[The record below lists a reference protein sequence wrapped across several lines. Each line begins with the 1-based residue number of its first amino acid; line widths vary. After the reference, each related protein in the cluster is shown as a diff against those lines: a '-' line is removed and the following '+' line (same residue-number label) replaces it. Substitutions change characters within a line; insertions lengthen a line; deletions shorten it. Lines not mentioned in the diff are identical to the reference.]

1 MEAAK
6 SYLPARTL
14 TATMSP
20 AVRKLKKP
28 KGPEKPTGASIADGE
43 PAPSEEGFRWRS
55 AISFSAQSTSTLL
68 REVLEGLGAKF
79 RRTRSERSYSQL
91 YAVLPFP
98 RVAYVFRFEIAEPCE
113 LVIDLYD
120 TYPATAGALTFMEI
134 ADVNDR
140 NIDGARKILRALVAR
155 LPRPPWKFTAVQR
168 VQHGLLEPDIL
179 RARKN
184 WRTIGI
190 AD

>member
-1 MEAAK
+1 MGPKVEKVKTAKTVKKAKDAAK
-6 SYLPARTL
+6 RDDGAAAVKKDL
-14 TATMSP
+14 T
-20 AVRKLKKP
+20 
-28 KGPEKPTGASIADGE
+28 
-43 PAPSEEGFRWRS
+43 PSENGFLWRS
-55 AISFSAQSTSTLL
+55 AISFSAQSTATLL
-68 REVLEGLGAKF
+68 RTILEGLGAKF

-98 RVAYVFRFEIAEPCE
+98 RVAYVFRFEITMPCE

-120 TYPATAGALTFMEI
+120 TYPATSGALTFMEI
-134 ADVNDR
+134 PELNDE
-140 NIDGARKILRALVAR
+140 NIGDARRILRELAAR

-179 RARKN
+179 RSRKN